1 VLKKDRRTEKMG
13 FEHEHTTGC
22 LPVDYDSYAVEPKGD
37 QGEQWRVEDQAFLSL
52 QVTKLALK

>member
-1 VLKKDRRTEKMG
+1 MG